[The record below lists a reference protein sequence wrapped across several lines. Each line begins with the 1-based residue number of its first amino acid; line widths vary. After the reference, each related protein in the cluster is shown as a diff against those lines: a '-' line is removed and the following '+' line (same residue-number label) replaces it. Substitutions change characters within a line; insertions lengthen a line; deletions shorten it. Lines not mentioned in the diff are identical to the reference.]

1 MNSEIIFFNTNLI
14 TDRTDTEVEENF
26 QSKSYFMPVNNHLQQ
41 NGFENCDE
49 NDFVT
54 NDFRGLDFSTKKK
67 TKPLKLKKKFYEFY
81 AAPMSKYICHF
92 VSNFPTPTATVTP
105 YGRSLA
111 PRF

>member
-1 MNSEIIFFNTNLI
+1 MWLI
-14 TDRTDTEVEENF
+14 LFGKKRKILNK
-26 QSKSYFMPVNNHLQQ
+26 QQQ

-92 VSNFPTPTATVTP
+92 VSISIYQFKEFS
-105 YGRSLA
+105 R
-111 PRF
+111 R